1 MRWAVNPSVVWSES
15 SDEIRL
21 YDTASGDFHTLS
33 PTGSAIWRRIA
44 DTGDRDAI
52 VAALAEEFGAQDDN
66 QRHLIAN
73 DTERFIRG
81 LVDLGLIVEQPSG
94 AALPQ

>member
-1 MRWAVNPSVVWSES
+1 MRWAVNPSVVWSGTG
-15 SDEIRL
+15 DEIRL
-21 YDTASGDFHTLS
+21 YDTVSGDFHTLS

-44 DTGDRDAI
+44 DAGDQDTI

-66 QRHLIAN
+66 QRNLIAS

-81 LVDLGLIVEQPSG
+81 LADLGLIVEPSSDAG
-94 AALPQ
+94 LPL

>member
-1 MRWAVNPSVVWSES
+1 MRWAVNPSVVWSETG
-15 SDEIRL
+15 DEIRL

-44 DTGDRDAI
+44 DAGDQDTI

-66 QRHLIAN
+66 QRNLIAS

-81 LVDLGLIVEQPSG
+81 LADLGLIVEPSSDAG
-94 AALPQ
+94 LPL

>member
-21 YDTASGDFHTLS
+21 YDTASGNFQTLN
-33 PTGSAIWRRIA
+33 PTGTAIWRRIA
-44 DTGDRDAI
+44 DTGDQDAI

-66 QRHLIAN
+66 QRHLVAS

-81 LVDLGLIVEQPSG
+81 LADLGLIVEQPSG
-94 AALPQ
+94 AELPR

>member
-1 MRWAVNPSVVWSES
+1 MRWAVNPSVVWSETG
-15 SDEIRL
+15 DEIRL

-44 DTGDRDAI
+44 DTGDQDAI

-66 QRHLIAN
+66 QRHLIAS
-73 DTERFIRG
+73 DTERFIHG
-81 LVDLGLIVEQPSG
+81 LADLGLIVEPSSD
-94 AALPQ
+94 AELPR